1 MKKDILRKLSDE
13 NNGYLFT
20 AEVLS
25 QMSCEISLFLMEK
38 RREPIILPNFSCH
51 HLGTF

>member
-20 AEVLS
+20 AEVY
-25 QMSCEISLFLMEK
+25 EK
-38 RREPIILPNFSCH
+38 RYFKKIVR
-51 HLGTF
+51 

>member
-25 QMSCEISLFLMEK
+25 HKISKTYLSKYVKEMDMKE
-38 RREPIILPNFSCH
+38 
-51 HLGTF
+51 

>member
-25 QMSCEISLFLMEK
+25 HKISKTYLSKFVKESWNLCSAGY
-38 RREPIILPNFSCH
+38 LA
-51 HLGTF
+51 G